1 MTYISLYRKYRPQ
14 TFEDV
19 VGQEHVTTTLRNAI
33 SAGRVASGYL
43 FTGTRGTA
51 KTTCAR
57 ILAKALNCIGPD
69 GELTAPTPE
78 PCGVCGPCRS
88 IASSSFV
95 DVLEMDAASHG
106 KVDDV
111 RDLVASIKFPPME
124 GRYKVY
130 IIDEAHQLSRDAMDA
145 FLKTLEEP
153 PDRVVFVLATTELEK
168 LPITIASRC
177 QVYEFKRGSVAQISA
192 RVGAVLHAEGVKA
205 DAAAV
210 TLIARAA
217 DGSYRDSLS
226 LLEQVL
232 AYQRVHVTVKDV
244 TVVLGTIDEDVLRQ
258 VVELIADSDAA
269 GAFGLAG
276 QVLESGKDV
285 RQFLKSLADRFRDML
300 FVGVGA
306 VPASAGDLDDSAS
319 LRTQASRFAPADLL
333 KALEVLTAAEQETK
347 RSNQH
352 RLILEMA
359 LLKLMRLPSQPAAIA
374 AFQPAGGRPACSP
387 RQSLSQPAAIAA
399 FQPAL
404 PALVPDPVA
413 VMILPDLNEGG
424 GGIHPAA
431 SIGPPASGGQRDLS
445 DAAAFGSF
453 PLHSALADPE
463 GGEGGEERDGRSSAP
478 APPELG
484 AGGLI
489 PYDMPPPLADTELSD
504 LADDEDDGLAYT
516 LVPGDEDLDDLP
528 SAIVTSE
535 DDRVLVEELP
545 EEDLTGDLLQED
557 PLQED
562 LLQVQQV
569 AFEAPVPVPVKPV
582 QAPDAP
588 PELLRLQK
596 SWQEVLNLIGSRSPA
611 GVQDV
616 KAAKP
621 VAIQDHSVLLEF
633 DNQFSFDRVQSKEK
647 GRKMIEEIINRTLGV
662 DLDTYKVKCVMHGQ
676 TLPVRGVS
684 PALAPKPREMAAA
697 VAADVPG
704 PFVDEVIAV
713 FGGRLL
719 DDDDTH

>member
-1 MTYISLYRKYRPQ
+1 MAYISLYRKYRPQ

-19 VGQEHVTTTLRNAI
+19 VGQEHVTTTLRNSI
-33 SAGRVASGYL
+33 IEGRIASGYL

-69 GELTAPTPE
+69 GKRATPNPE
-78 PCGVCGPCRS
+78 PCGVCGPCRG

-153 PDRVVFVLATTELEK
+153 PDGVVFVLATTELEK

-192 RVGAVLHAEGVKA
+192 RLADVLQAEGVLA
-205 DAAAV
+205 DDAAV

-232 AYQRVHVTVKDV
+232 AYQREHVTAKDV
-244 TVVLGTIDEDVLRQ
+244 TVVLGTIDDDLLLQ
-258 VVELIADSDAA
+258 VVDLVADSDAA
-269 GAFGLAG
+269 GAFGLVG
-276 QVLESGKDV
+276 SILESGKDV
-285 RQFLKSLADRFRDML
+285 RQFLKSLAERFRDML

-306 VPASAGDLDDSAS
+306 RPAAPGEMDDSAAM
-319 LRTQASRFAPADLL
+319 RAQAARFAPSTLL
-333 KALEVLTAAEQETK
+333 QALETLTAAEQETK

-352 RLILEMA
+352 RLLLEMA
-359 LLKLMRLPSQPAAIA
+359 LLRLMRLPSEAAPPSAPTFAAPPLKPLVTPPSSNGNGAKAVPAPVVTVA
-374 AFQPAGGRPACSP
+374 PAVTR
-387 RQSLSQPAAIAA
+387 
-399 FQPAL
+399 
-404 PALVPDPVA
+404 ALVEAAPTPAVPVA
-413 VMILPDLNEGG
+413 T
-424 GGIHPAA
+424 
-431 SIGPPASGGQRDLS
+431 
-445 DAAAFGSF
+445 
-453 PLHSALADPE
+453 PLHAAE
-463 GGEGGEERDGRSSAP
+463 V
-478 APPELG
+478 ELSPV
-484 AGGLI
+484 I
-489 PYDMPPPLADTELSD
+489 PYDMPPPLAEDELP
-504 LADDEDDGLAYT
+504 DEDEGL
-516 LVPGDEDLDDLP
+516 GDEDLSVGLLLPGDDELDSLPLDDEEEMPRDDIPSDPMPSMMVVSPEQHEQADDLM
-528 SAIVTSE
+528 
-535 DDRVLVEELP
+535 R
-545 EEDLTGDLLQED
+545 
-557 PLQED
+557 
-562 LLQVQQV
+562 VQQV
-569 AFEAPVPVPVKPV
+569 AAETPAPVPLRPTP
-582 QAPDAP
+582 AADAP

-596 SWQEVLNLIGSRSPA
+596 SWQEVLNLVGSRSPV

-621 VAIQDHSVLLEF
+621 VAILDNAVILEF
-633 DNQFSFDRVQSKEK
+633 NNQFSFDRVQGKEK

-662 DLDTYKVKCVMHGQ
+662 EPETYKIKCLLQGQ
-676 TLPVRGVS
+676 PLPTRGVVS
-684 PALAPKPREMAAA
+684 KVAQSLAPKPREAAPPA
-697 VAADVPG
+697 PDRPG

-713 FGGRLL
+713 FGGQLL
-719 DDDDTH
+719 DDDLKG

>member
-1 MTYISLYRKYRPQ
+1 MAYISLYRKYRPQ

-69 GELTAPTPE
+69 GTDTAPTPE
-78 PCGVCGPCRS
+78 PCGVCGPCKS
-88 IASSSFV
+88 IANSSFV

-192 RVGAVLHAEGVKA
+192 RLLDVLKAEGVKA

-232 AYQRVHVTVKDV
+232 AYERTHVTVKDV

-258 VVELIADSDAA
+258 VVNLVANSDAA

-276 QVLESGKDV
+276 TVLESGKDV

-306 VPASAGDLDDSAS
+306 VPASAGDLDDSES
-319 LRTQASRFAPADLL
+319 LRTQAGRFAPADLL

-359 LLKLMRLPSQPAAIA
+359 LLRLMRLPSQAA
-374 AFQPAGGRPACSP
+374 PPSP
-387 RQSLSQPAAIAA
+387 VS
-399 FQPAL
+399 
-404 PALVPDPVA
+404 V
-413 VMILPDLNEGG
+413 
-424 GGIHPAA
+424 PAA
-431 SIGPPASGGQRDLS
+431 SAPKSMPIAMTAVQAIDDLAAPVPA
-445 DAAAFGSF
+445 A
-453 PLHSALADPE
+453 SALAVAEQPIE
-463 GGEGGEERDGRSSAP
+463 A
-478 APPELG
+478 A
-484 AGGLI
+484 I
-489 PYDMPPPLADTELSD
+489 PYEMPPPLAEAELSD
-504 LADDEDDGLAYT
+504 LADVEEDANTYAL
-516 LVPGDEDLDDLP
+516 LPGDEELDLLP
-528 SAIVTSE
+528 SAIVVSADDHETVSE
-535 DDRVLVEELP
+535 DHETA
-545 EEDLTGDLLQED
+545 EDQSD
-557 PLQED
+557 D

-569 AFEAPVPVPVKPV
+569 AFEAPLLTPPKPEPS
-582 QAPDAP
+582 ADAT

-621 VAIQDHSVLLEF
+621 AAIQGHSVILEF

-647 GRKMIEEIINRTLGV
+647 GRKMVEEIIDRTLGAEPG
-662 DLDTYKVKCVMHGQ
+662 TYKVKCVMAGQ
-676 TLPVRGVS
+676 TLPVRGSVGRTPEPRNGQMLT
-684 PALAPKPREMAAA
+684 PAREITAG
-697 VAADVPG
+697 AADVPG

-719 DDDDTH
+719 DDDEMK

>member
-1 MTYISLYRKYRPQ
+1 
-14 TFEDV
+14 
-19 VGQEHVTTTLRNAI
+19 
-33 SAGRVASGYL
+33 
-43 FTGTRGTA
+43 
-51 KTTCAR
+51 
-57 ILAKALNCIGPD
+57 
-69 GELTAPTPE
+69 
-78 PCGVCGPCRS
+78 
-88 IASSSFV
+88 V

-192 RVGAVLHAEGVKA
+192 RLKDVLKAEGVKA

-258 VVELIADSDAA
+258 VVELVADSDAA

-306 VPASAGDLDDSAS
+306 KAASAGDLDDSAG

-359 LLKLMRLPSQPAAIA
+359 LLKLMRLPSQAAPPSPVPVPVAPDLLSPPITMTAVQAIDALAAPVPA
-374 AFQPAGGRPACSP
+374 
-387 RQSLSQPAAIAA
+387 
-399 FQPAL
+399 
-404 PALVPDPVA
+404 ALVPAA
-413 VMILPDLNEGG
+413 VD
-424 GGIHPAA
+424 
-431 SIGPPASGGQRDLS
+431 
-445 DAAAFGSF
+445 
-453 PLHSALADPE
+453 LADE
-463 GGEGGEERDGRSSAP
+463 P
-478 APPELG
+478 A
-484 AGGLI
+484 I
-489 PYDMPPPLADTELSD
+489 PYDMPPPLADAELSD
-504 LADDEDDGLAYT
+504 LADDEDDSPTYA

-528 SAIVTSE
+528 SVIVTSE
-535 DDRVLVEELP
+535 DDRVLPDELP
-545 EEDLTGDLLQED
+545 EEDLM
-557 PLQED
+557 
-562 LLQVQQV
+562 QVQQV
-569 AFEAPVPVPVKPV
+569 AFEAPIPLPAKPV
-582 QAPDAP
+582 QTPDAP

-621 VAIQDHSVLLEF
+621 VAVQDHSVVLEF

-662 DLDTYKVKCVMHGQ
+662 DPDTYKVKCVMHGQ
-676 TLPVRGVS
+676 TLPSRGVS
-684 PALAPKPREMAAA
+684 SAPASKPREMAAA

-704 PFVDEVIAV
+704 PFVEEVIAV

-719 DDDDTH
+719 DDDAK

>member
-1 MTYISLYRKYRPQ
+1 MAYISLYRKYRPQ

-19 VGQEHVTTTLRNAI
+19 VGQEHVTTTLRNSI
-33 SAGRVASGYL
+33 IEGRIASGYL

-69 GELTAPTPE
+69 GMRATPNPE
-78 PCGVCGPCRS
+78 PCGVCGPCKG

-153 PDRVVFVLATTELEK
+153 PDGVVFVLATTELEK

-192 RVGAVLHAEGVKA
+192 RLADVLNAEGVRA

-232 AYQRVHVTVKDV
+232 AYQREHVTAKDV
-244 TVVLGTIDEDVLRQ
+244 TVVLGTIDDDVLSQ
-258 VVELIADSDAA
+258 VVDLIADSDAA

-276 QVLESGKDV
+276 SILESGKDV
-285 RQFLKSLADRFRDML
+285 RQFLKSLSERFRNML

-306 VPASAGDLDDSAS
+306 RPAAPGEMDDSAPM
-319 LRTQASRFAPADLL
+319 RAQAARFAPATLL
-333 KALEVLTAAEQETK
+333 QALETLTAAEQETK

-352 RLILEMA
+352 RLLLEMA
-359 LLKLMRLPSQPAAIA
+359 LLRLMRLPSEAA
-374 AFQPAGGRPACSP
+374 P
-387 RQSLSQPAAIAA
+387 
-399 FQPAL
+399 
-404 PALVPDPVA
+404 PVA
-413 VMILPDLNEGG
+413 PTF
-424 GGIHPAA
+424 AA
-431 SIGPPASGGQRDLS
+431 PPLQPVAAQPPSSGNGVK
-445 DAAAFGSF
+445 AVPVPVA
-453 PLHSALADPE
+453 
-463 GGEGGEERDGRSSAP
+463 

-484 AGGLI
+484 AGGAAPAI
-489 PYDMPPPLADTELSD
+489 PYDMPPPLAE
-504 LADDEDDGLAYT
+504 DEIPDE
-516 LVPGDEDLDDLP
+516 DEDLGMGMLLPGDDDLDSLPLDDEEEMPRVGMPRVGMPREEKP
-528 SAIVTSE
+528 SLLIVSSE
-535 DDRVLVEELP
+535 QHEQVDDLMR
-545 EEDLTGDLLQED
+545 
-557 PLQED
+557 
-562 LLQVQQV
+562 VQQV
-569 AFEAPVPVPVKPV
+569 AAEAPTLTPPKP
-582 QAPDAP
+582 APAADAP

-596 SWQEVLNLIGSRSPA
+596 SWQEVANLTGTKSKAASK
-611 GVQDV
+611 DV
-616 KAAKP
+616 SEAKP
-621 VAIQDHSVLLEF
+621 VAITGNVVMLEF
-633 DNQFSFDRVQSKEK
+633 AQPFHFDRVNGKEAL
-647 GRKMIEEIINRTLGV
+647 RQFIEENICKTLDAPQG
-662 DLDTYKVKCVMHGQ
+662 TYRVKCIMEGQ
-676 TLPVRGVS
+676 ALPSRSVQTKVAQS
-684 PALAPKPREMAAA
+684 LAPPAAA
-697 VAADVPG
+697 PAAGDAPS
-704 PFVDEVIAV
+704 PFVEKVIAV
-713 FGGRLL
+713 FGGQLL
-719 DDDDTH
+719 DDDLKG

>member
-1 MTYISLYRKYRPQ
+1 MAYISLYRKYRPQ

-19 VGQEHVTTTLRNAI
+19 VGQEHVTTTLKNAI
-33 SAGRVASGYL
+33 QAGRVASGYL

-69 GELTAPTPE
+69 GDLTAPTPE
-78 PCGVCGPCRS
+78 PCGVCGPCKS

-192 RVGAVLHAEGVKA
+192 RLKDVLKAEGVKA

-258 VVELIADSDAA
+258 VVELVADSDAA

-306 VPASAGDLDDSAS
+306 KAASAGDLDDSAG

-359 LLKLMRLPSQPAAIA
+359 LLKLMRLPSQAAPPSPVPVPVAPDLLSPPITMTAVQAIDALAAPVPA
-374 AFQPAGGRPACSP
+374 
-387 RQSLSQPAAIAA
+387 
-399 FQPAL
+399 
-404 PALVPDPVA
+404 ALVPAA
-413 VMILPDLNEGG
+413 VD
-424 GGIHPAA
+424 
-431 SIGPPASGGQRDLS
+431 
-445 DAAAFGSF
+445 
-453 PLHSALADPE
+453 LADE
-463 GGEGGEERDGRSSAP
+463 P
-478 APPELG
+478 AM
-484 AGGLI
+484 
-489 PYDMPPPLADTELSD
+489 PYDMPPPLADAELSD
-504 LADDEDDGLAYT
+504 LADDEDDSPTYA

-528 SAIVTSE
+528 SVIVTSE
-535 DDRVLVEELP
+535 DDRVLPDELP
-545 EEDLTGDLLQED
+545 EEDLM
-557 PLQED
+557 
-562 LLQVQQV
+562 QVQQV
-569 AFEAPVPVPVKPV
+569 AFEAPIPLPAKPV
-582 QAPDAP
+582 QTPDAP

-621 VAIQDHSVLLEF
+621 VAVQDHSVVLEF

-662 DLDTYKVKCVMHGQ
+662 DPDTYKVKCVMHGQ
-676 TLPVRGVS
+676 TLPSRGVS
-684 PALAPKPREMAAA
+684 SAPASKPREMAA

-704 PFVDEVIAV
+704 PFVEEVIAV

-719 DDDDTH
+719 DDDAK

>member
-1 MTYISLYRKYRPQ
+1 MAYVSLYRKYRPQ

-33 SAGRVASGYL
+33 KEGRIASGYL

-69 GELTAPTPE
+69 GSLTSPTPE
-78 PCGVCGPCRS
+78 PCGVCGPCKS
-88 IASSSFV
+88 IAASSFV

-153 PDRVVFVLATTELEK
+153 PDRVVFVLATTELDK

-192 RVGAVLHAEGVKA
+192 RLADVLKAEGVKA
-205 DAAAV
+205 DPAAV

-232 AYQRVHVTVKDV
+232 AYQREHVTAKDV
-244 TVVLGTIDEDVLRQ
+244 TVVLGTIGEDVLSQ
-258 VVELIADSDAA
+258 VVDLIAASDAA
-269 GAFGLAG
+269 GAFALAG
-276 QVLESGKDV
+276 TILESGKDV
-285 RQFLKSLADRFRDML
+285 RQFLKSLAERFRDML

-306 VPASAGDLDDSAS
+306 RPTAAGEIDDSAD
-319 LRTQASRFAPADLL
+319 LRAQSARFAPAALL
-333 KALEVLTAAEQETK
+333 HALETLTAAEQETK
-347 RSNQH
+347 RSNHQ

-359 LLKLMRLPSQPAAIA
+359 LLRLMRLPSVAEIVLPAPNNGGVEPATHTNGQAPAAAQI
-374 AFQPAGGRPACSP
+374 
-387 RQSLSQPAAIAA
+387 
-399 FQPAL
+399 
-404 PALVPDPVA
+404 
-413 VMILPDLNEGG
+413 
-424 GGIHPAA
+424 
-431 SIGPPASGGQRDLS
+431 SITPIIS
-445 DAAAFGSF
+445 
-453 PLHSALADPE
+453 
-463 GGEGGEERDGRSSAP
+463 P
-478 APPELG
+478 APPQELTVVG
-484 AGGLI
+484 AGGASSEPTI
-489 PYDMPPPLADTELSD
+489 PYDMPPPLAEDELPNEDNGAGIDALLPGDDDLDTLPLD
-504 LADDEDDGLAYT
+504 TDEDDALPSM
-516 LVPGDEDLDDLP
+516 VIVSPEQVDDL
-528 SAIVTSE
+528 
-535 DDRVLVEELP
+535 LH
-545 EEDLTGDLLQED
+545 
-557 PLQED
+557 
-562 LLQVQQV
+562 VQQV
-569 AFEAPVPVPVKPV
+569 AAAETHSAPTVPPVSV
-582 QAPDAP
+582 SDAP
-588 PELLRLQK
+588 PELIRLQK

-616 KAAKP
+616 KAARP
-621 VAIQDHSVLLEF
+621 VALQDHTIILEF

-647 GRKMIEEIINRTLGV
+647 GRKMIEEIINRTLGA
-662 DLDTYKVKCVMHGQ
+662 DAETYRVKCVMQGHAPPSRPASGKLAQSVAPAARQ
-676 TLPVRGVS
+676 TVP
-684 PALAPKPREMAAA
+684 PAT
-697 VAADVPG
+697 DTPG

-719 DDDDTH
+719 DDEDIRG